1 MRVQPPA
8 WAAAHETPLTELG
21 RARAFGPRPP
31 AIAWMAARS
40 NGRCAA
46 VVLATASLQLRR
58 RSTPTTAASGSTR
71 ALARAAPEIYCARN
85 KERTREKGKKEDP
98 ASIPQGSTTPN
109 LKFSSQILTQR
120 RKKEEERKY
129 KEEGRNRRESP
140 IFLH

>member
-31 AIAWMAARS
+31 AIAWLAARS

-46 VVLATASLQLRR
+46 GGAVLAAASLQLRR

-71 ALARAAPEIYCARN
+71 ALARAAPEIYCAKN
-85 KERTREKGKKEDP
+85 KERTRC
-98 ASIPQGSTTPN
+98 
-109 LKFSSQILTQR
+109 
-120 RKKEEERKY
+120 
-129 KEEGRNRRESP
+129 
-140 IFLH
+140 